1 MATDEETLARM
12 KADMLTAARIGLF
25 SDVSGVVLATVKLEF
40 LKRKGED
47 RQRYGE
53 LAQQMF
59 AGVCEELAKAAPK

>member
-1 MATDEETLARM
+1 MATDEEVMARM

-40 LKRKGED
+40 LKRKGAD

-59 AGVCEELAKAAPK
+59 ADVCKELETTAA